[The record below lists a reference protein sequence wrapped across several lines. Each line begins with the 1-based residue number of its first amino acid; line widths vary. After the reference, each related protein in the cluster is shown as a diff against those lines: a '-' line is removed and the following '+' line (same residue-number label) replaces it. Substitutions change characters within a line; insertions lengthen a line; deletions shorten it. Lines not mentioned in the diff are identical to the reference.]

1 MLYFDEVILSLKLYR
16 DKVAD
21 EKREPG
27 VRVEYV
33 VTRSE
38 TLLTVCVA
46 PAFERYNRKR
56 ISTSS
61 NKLCKAN
68 ALTRCA
74 TRKRKMRAFNIVH
87 SGESGSGVSKRKT
100 DYLSMSKSTVAFSPF

>member
-46 PAFERYNRKR
+46 RR
-56 ISTSS
+56 SS
-61 NKLCKAN
+61 AIIVN
-68 ALTRCA
+68 A
-74 TRKRKMRAFNIVH
+74 
-87 SGESGSGVSKRKT
+87 
-100 DYLSMSKSTVAFSPF
+100 YQPTVTNFAKQTH